1 MGGGKPAARQ
11 GDMTRKGLDIV
22 QGSAGVLI
30 GAPTGVACSVCPG
43 GITYANPVNPVL
55 GAKVLPGET
64 DLALPCPLPFILFR
78 AYSSYRTRTP
88 APVGVFGPGW
98 KAPFDIRL
106 QIRDEGLILND
117 SGGRSI
123 HFEPLFPGEI
133 SYSRSESLW
142 LARGGVAAQHS
153 SQPLSALWQVLPE
166 DVRLSPHVYLATN
179 SLQGPWW
186 ILSWPEPPAYRVL
199 TVVVDGFGRSLT
211 FHRAAEGDVAG
222 AVTGVTDGAGRR
234 FHMALSTQA
243 QRAEASR
250 KQRASS
256 LSSPASPR
264 SVSSSQVF
272 PDTLPAGTEYGADNG
287 IRLEAVWLT
296 HDPAYPDEQ
305 PTAPLARYTYT
316 AGGELRAVYDRSGMQ
331 VRGFTYD
338 AEHAGR
344 MVAHHYAGRP
354 ESCYRY
360 DDTGRVTEQVNP
372 EGLDYR
378 FEYGESR
385 VIITD
390 SLNRRE
396 VLYTEGEGGLKRVV
410 KKEHADGS
418 ITRSEYD
425 EAGRL
430 KAQTDAAGNDSGGRS
445 IHFEPLFPGEISYS
459 RSESLWL
466 ARGGVAA
473 QHSSQPLS
481 ALWQVLPEDV
491 RLSPHVYLATNSLQ
505 GPWWILSWPEPPAYR
520 VLTVVVDGFGRSLT
534 FHRAAEGDVA
544 GAVTG
549 VTDGAGRRFHMALS
563 TQAQRA
569 EASRKQRA
577 SSLSSPASPRSVSS
591 SQVFPD
597 TLPAGT
603 EYGADNGIRLEAVWL
618 THDPA
623 YPDEQPTAPLARY
636 TYTAGGE
643 LRAVYD
649 RSGTQVRGFTYDAEH
664 AGRMVAH
671 HYAGRPESRYRYDD
685 TGRVTEQVNP
695 EGLDY
700 RFEYGESRVIITD
713 SLNRR
718 EVLYTEGEGGLKRVV
733 KKEHADGSITRSE
746 YDEAGRL
753 KAQTDAAG
761 RRTEYRLH
769 MASGKLTSVVLPDGR
784 TVRYG
789 YNNQLQLTSVT
800 YPDGLRS
807 SRKYDRQG
815 RLAEETSRNGNI
827 TRWFYDSSRSGLPC
841 AVEDGTGVRRRITRN
856 RYGQLQ
862 AFTDCSGYTTR
873 YEYDRYGQ
881 QIAVH
886 REEGISTYS
895 SYNPRGQLV
904 SQRDAQG
911 RETRYEYSAAGDLTA
926 IVAPDGSRSEIQYDA
941 WGKAVSTTQG
951 GLTRS
956 MGYDAAGRITVL
968 TNENGSQS
976 TFRYDP
982 VDRLTEQRG
991 FDGRTQRYQ
1000 YDLTGK
1006 LTQSEDEGLITLWHY
1021 DASDRIT
1028 RRTVNGE
1035 PAEQWQ
1041 YDDHGWLT
1049 EISHLSEGHRVAVH
1063 YGYDDK
1069 GRLTGERQTVET
1081 PETGEMLWEHE
1092 TGHAYSEQGLA
1103 TRQEPDGLP
1112 PVEWLTY
1119 GSGYL
1124 AGMKL
1129 GGTPLVEY
1137 TRDRL
1142 HRETARSFGGEAYE
1156 LATAW
1161 NTSGQLRSRH
1171 LNLPQLD
1178 RDYDWNDNGQLIR
1191 ISGPQESREYRYSD
1205 TGRLTGVH
1213 TTAANLDID
1222 IPYATDPAGNRL
1234 PDPELHPDSTL
1245 TAWPDNRIAEDAHY
1259 VYRYDEYG
1267 RLAEKTDRIP
1277 EGVIRMH
1284 DERTHHYHYD
1294 SQHRLVFYTRIQ
1306 HGEPQVESR
1315 YLYDP
1320 LGRRTGKRV
1329 WRRERD
1335 LTGWM
1340 SLSRK
1345 PEVTWYGWDGD
1356 RLTTIQTG
1364 TTRIQTVYQ
1373 PGSFTP
1379 LLRIET
1385 ENGEQAK
1392 ARHRS
1397 LAEVLQED
1405 TGVTLPAELSVMLGR
1420 LERELR
1426 AGAVSAESE
1435 AWLAQ
1440 CGLTAEQMAA
1450 QLEAEYIPE
1459 RKLHL
1464 YHCDHRGLPLALISP
1479 EGETAWQ
1486 GEYDEWG
1493 NLLGET
1499 SAQHL
1504 QQSLRLPGQQ
1514 YDEES
1519 GLYYNRNRYYDP
1531 LQGRYITQDPIG
1543 LRGEW
1548 NLYKYPLNPVRFID
1562 SLGLKFH
1569 VNGDPSDFNQAVE
1582 YLKQDSQMK
1591 ETIDFLSSS
1600 EETINIEYIEGTNVR
1615 FNSNNMTIYWNSR
1628 ASLFCSTELNSKSQS
1643 PALGL
1648 GHEFTHAQYCLLD
1661 KENFMALLSRTDKKY
1676 ENKEEARVITIIE
1689 SRAAKT
1695 LGECTR
1701 GAHSGLPFYR
1711 VDGPLQTMKI
1721 TGTPE

>member
-1 MGGGKPAARQ
+1 MGGKPAARQ

-43 GITYANPVNPVL
+43 GITYANPVNPLL

-64 DLALPCPLPFILFR
+64 DLALPGPLPFILSR

-117 SGGRSI
+117 NGGRSI

-142 LARGGVAAQHS
+142 LARGGVAEQHS

-186 ILSWPEPPAYRVL
+186 ILSWPERVPGADEVLPPEPPAYRVL
-199 TVVVDGFGRSLT
+199 TGVVDGFGRTLT

-222 AVTGVTDGAGRR
+222 AVTGVTDGAGRC
-234 FHMALSTQA
+234 FHLVLTTQA
-243 QRAEASR
+243 QRAEAFR
-250 KQRASS
+250 KQRATS
-256 LSSPASPR
+256 LSSPAGPR
-264 SVSSSQVF
+264 SASSSSAF

-316 AGGELRAVYDRSGMQ
+316 AS
-331 VRGFTYD
+331 
-338 AEHAGR
+338 
-344 MVAHHYAGRP
+344 
-354 ESCYRY
+354 
-360 DDTGRVTEQVNP
+360 
-372 EGLDYR
+372 
-378 FEYGESR
+378 
-385 VIITD
+385 
-390 SLNRRE
+390 
-396 VLYTEGEGGLKRVV
+396 
-410 KKEHADGS
+410 
-418 ITRSEYD
+418 
-425 EAGRL
+425 
-430 KAQTDAAGNDSGGRS
+430 
-445 IHFEPLFPGEISYS
+445 
-459 RSESLWL
+459 
-466 ARGGVAA
+466 
-473 QHSSQPLS
+473 
-481 ALWQVLPEDV
+481 
-491 RLSPHVYLATNSLQ
+491 
-505 GPWWILSWPEPPAYR
+505 
-520 VLTVVVDGFGRSLT
+520 
-534 FHRAAEGDVA
+534 
-544 GAVTG
+544 
-549 VTDGAGRRFHMALS
+549 
-563 TQAQRA
+563 
-569 EASRKQRA
+569 
-577 SSLSSPASPRSVSS
+577 
-591 SQVFPD
+591 
-597 TLPAGT
+597 
-603 EYGADNGIRLEAVWL
+603 
-618 THDPA
+618 
-623 YPDEQPTAPLARY
+623 
-636 TYTAGGE
+636 GE

-700 RFEYGESRVIITD
+700 RFEYGQDRVTITD

-761 RRTEYRLH
+761 RRTEYSLH
-769 MASGKLTSVVLPDGR
+769 MASGAVTAVTGPDGR

-789 YNNQLQLTSVT
+789 YNSQRQVTSVT

-807 SRKYDRQG
+807 SREYDEKG
-815 RLAEETSRNGNI
+815 RLAAETSRSGE
-827 TRWFYDSSRSGLPC
+827 TTSYSYDDPASELP
-841 AVEDGTGVRRRITRN
+841 TGIQDATGSTKQMAWS
-856 RYGQLQ
+856 RYGQLL

-904 SQRDAQG
+904 SQKDAQG

-926 IVAPDGSRSEIQYDA
+926 TVSPDGKRSTIAYDKR
-941 WGKAVSTTQG
+941 GRPVSVTEG

-991 FDGRTQRYQ
+991 FDGRTQRYH
-1000 YDLTGK
+1000 YDLTRK

-1028 RRTVNGE
+1028 HRTVNGD

-1041 YDDHGWLT
+1041 YDEHGWLT
-1049 EISHLSEGHRVAVH
+1049 TLSHTSEGHRVSVH

-1069 GRLTGERQTVET
+1069 GRLTGERQTVEN
-1081 PETGEMLWEHE
+1081 PETGELLWQHE
-1092 TGHAYSEQGLA
+1092 TKHAYNEQGLA
-1103 TRQEPDGLP
+1103 NRVTPDSLP

-1142 HRETARSFGGEAYE
+1142 HRETVRSFGSRAGSNAAYE
-1156 LATAW
+1156 L
-1161 NTSGQLRSRH
+1161 TSTYTPAGQLQSQH
-1171 LNLPQLD
+1171 LNSLVYD
-1178 RDYDWNDNGQLIR
+1178 RDYGWNDNGDLVR
-1191 ISGPQESREYRYSD
+1191 ISGPRQTREYGYSA
-1205 TGRLTGVH
+1205 TGRLESVRTLAPG
-1213 TTAANLDID
+1213 LDIR
-1222 IPYATDPAGNRL
+1222 IPYATDPAGKRL

-1259 VYRYDEYG
+1259 VYHYDEYG
-1267 RLAEKTDRIP
+1267 RLTEKTDRIP
-1277 EGVIRMH
+1277 TGVIRTD

-1294 SQHRLVFYTRIQ
+1294 SQHRLVFHTRIQ
-1306 HGEPQVESR
+1306 HGEPLVESR

-1320 LGRRTGKRV
+1320 LGRRMAKRV

-1345 PEVTWYGWDGD
+1345 PEETWYGWDGD
-1356 RLTTIQTG
+1356 RLTTVQTD

-1373 PGSFTP
+1373 PGSFAP
-1379 LLRIET
+1379 LIRIET
-1385 ENGEQAK
+1385 DNGEREK
-1392 ARHRS
+1392 AQCRS
-1397 LAEVLQED
+1397 LAEKIQQEGSED
-1405 TGVTLPAELSVMLGR
+1405 GHGVVFPAELVGLLDR
-1420 LERELR
+1420 LEGEIR
-1426 AGAVSAESE
+1426 ANCVSSESRQ
-1435 AWLAQ
+1435 WLAQ
-1440 CGLTAEQMAA
+1440 CGLTVERLAA
-1450 QLEAEYIPE
+1450 QIEPVYLPE
-1459 RKLHL
+1459 RKIHL
-1464 YHCDHRGLPLALISP
+1464 YHCDHRGLPLALIS
-1479 EGETAWQ
+1479 EDGNTAWSA
-1486 GEYDEWG
+1486 EYDEWG
-1493 NLLGET
+1493 NQLNEENPH
-1499 SAQHL
+1499 HL
-1504 QQSLRLPGQQ
+1504 HQP
-1514 YDEES
+1514 
-1519 GLYYNRNRYYDP
+1519 
-1531 LQGRYITQDPIG
+1531 
-1543 LRGEW
+1543 
-1548 NLYKYPLNPVRFID
+1548 
-1562 SLGLKFH
+1562 
-1569 VNGDPSDFNQAVE
+1569 
-1582 YLKQDSQMK
+1582 
-1591 ETIDFLSSS
+1591 
-1600 EETINIEYIEGTNVR
+1600 
-1615 FNSNNMTIYWNSR
+1615 
-1628 ASLFCSTELNSKSQS
+1628 
-1643 PALGL
+1643 
-1648 GHEFTHAQYCLLD
+1648 
-1661 KENFMALLSRTDKKY
+1661 
-1676 ENKEEARVITIIE
+1676 
-1689 SRAAKT
+1689 
-1695 LGECTR
+1695 
-1701 GAHSGLPFYR
+1701 
-1711 VDGPLQTMKI
+1711 
-1721 TGTPE
+1721 

>member
-1 MGGGKPAARQ
+1 MGGKPAARQ

-43 GITYANPVNPVL
+43 GITYANPVNPLL

-64 DLALPCPLPFILFR
+64 DLALPGPLPFILSR

-117 SGGRSI
+117 NGGRSI

-142 LARGGVAAQHS
+142 LARGGVAEQHS

-186 ILSWPEPPAYRVL
+186 ILSWPERVPGADEVLPPEPPAYRVL
-199 TVVVDGFGRSLT
+199 TGVVDGFGRTLT

-222 AVTGVTDGAGRR
+222 AVTGVTDGAGRC
-234 FHMALSTQA
+234 FHLVLTTQA
-243 QRAEASR
+243 QRAEAFR
-250 KQRASS
+250 KQRATS
-256 LSSPASPR
+256 LSSPAGPR
-264 SVSSSQVF
+264 SASSSSAF

-316 AGGELRAVYDRSGMQ
+316 AS
-331 VRGFTYD
+331 
-338 AEHAGR
+338 
-344 MVAHHYAGRP
+344 
-354 ESCYRY
+354 
-360 DDTGRVTEQVNP
+360 
-372 EGLDYR
+372 
-378 FEYGESR
+378 
-385 VIITD
+385 
-390 SLNRRE
+390 
-396 VLYTEGEGGLKRVV
+396 
-410 KKEHADGS
+410 
-418 ITRSEYD
+418 
-425 EAGRL
+425 
-430 KAQTDAAGNDSGGRS
+430 
-445 IHFEPLFPGEISYS
+445 
-459 RSESLWL
+459 
-466 ARGGVAA
+466 
-473 QHSSQPLS
+473 
-481 ALWQVLPEDV
+481 
-491 RLSPHVYLATNSLQ
+491 
-505 GPWWILSWPEPPAYR
+505 
-520 VLTVVVDGFGRSLT
+520 
-534 FHRAAEGDVA
+534 
-544 GAVTG
+544 
-549 VTDGAGRRFHMALS
+549 
-563 TQAQRA
+563 
-569 EASRKQRA
+569 
-577 SSLSSPASPRSVSS
+577 
-591 SQVFPD
+591 
-597 TLPAGT
+597 
-603 EYGADNGIRLEAVWL
+603 
-618 THDPA
+618 
-623 YPDEQPTAPLARY
+623 
-636 TYTAGGE
+636 GE

-700 RFEYGESRVIITD
+700 RFEYGQDRVTITD

-761 RRTEYRLH
+761 RRTEYSLH
-769 MASGKLTSVVLPDGR
+769 MASGAVTAVTGPDGR

-789 YNNQLQLTSVT
+789 YNSQRQVTSVT

-807 SRKYDRQG
+807 SREYDEKG
-815 RLAEETSRNGNI
+815 RLAAETSRSGE
-827 TRWFYDSSRSGLPC
+827 TTSYSYDDPASELP
-841 AVEDGTGVRRRITRN
+841 TGIQDATGSTKQMAWS
-856 RYGQLQ
+856 RYGQLL

-904 SQRDAQG
+904 SQKDAQG
-911 RETRYEYSAAGDLTA
+911 REIRYEYSAAGDLTA
-926 IVAPDGSRSEIQYDA
+926 TVSPDGKRSTIAYDKR
-941 WGKAVSTTQG
+941 GRLVSVTEG

-991 FDGRTQRYQ
+991 FDGRTQRYH
-1000 YDLTGK
+1000 YDLTRK

-1028 RRTVNGE
+1028 HRTVNGD

-1041 YDDHGWLT
+1041 YDEHGWLT
-1049 EISHLSEGHRVAVH
+1049 TLSHTSEGHRVSVH

-1069 GRLTGERQTVET
+1069 GRLTGECQTVEN
-1081 PETGEMLWEHE
+1081 PETGELLWQHE
-1092 TGHAYSEQGLA
+1092 TKHAYNEQGLA
-1103 TRQEPDGLP
+1103 NRVTPDSLP

-1142 HRETARSFGGEAYE
+1142 HRETVRSFGSRAGSNAAYE
-1156 LATAW
+1156 L
-1161 NTSGQLRSRH
+1161 TSTYTPAGQLQSQH
-1171 LNLPQLD
+1171 LNSLVYD
-1178 RDYDWNDNGQLIR
+1178 RDYGWSDNGDLVR
-1191 ISGPQESREYRYSD
+1191 ISGPRQTREYGYSA
-1205 TGRLTGVH
+1205 TGRLESVRTL
-1213 TTAANLDID
+1213 APDLDIR

-1259 VYRYDEYG
+1259 VYHYDEYG
-1267 RLAEKTDRIP
+1267 RLTEKTDRIP
-1277 EGVIRMH
+1277 TGVIRTD
-1284 DERTHHYHYD
+1284 DERTHYYHYD
-1294 SQHRLVFYTRIQ
+1294 SQHRLVFHTRIQ
-1306 HGEPQVESR
+1306 HGEPLVESR

-1320 LGRRTGKRV
+1320 LGRRMAKRV

-1345 PEVTWYGWDGD
+1345 PEETWYGWDGD
-1356 RLTTIQTG
+1356 RLTTVQTD

-1373 PGSFTP
+1373 PGSFAP
-1379 LLRIET
+1379 LIRIET
-1385 ENGEQAK
+1385 DNGEREK
-1392 ARHRS
+1392 AQCRS
-1397 LAEVLQED
+1397 LAEKIQQEGSED
-1405 TGVTLPAELSVMLGR
+1405 GHGVVFPAELVGLLDR
-1420 LERELR
+1420 LEGEIR
-1426 AGAVSAESE
+1426 ANCV
-1435 AWLAQ
+1435 
-1440 CGLTAEQMAA
+1440 
-1450 QLEAEYIPE
+1450 
-1459 RKLHL
+1459 
-1464 YHCDHRGLPLALISP
+1464 
-1479 EGETAWQ
+1479 
-1486 GEYDEWG
+1486 
-1493 NLLGET
+1493 
-1499 SAQHL
+1499 
-1504 QQSLRLPGQQ
+1504 
-1514 YDEES
+1514 
-1519 GLYYNRNRYYDP
+1519 
-1531 LQGRYITQDPIG
+1531 
-1543 LRGEW
+1543 
-1548 NLYKYPLNPVRFID
+1548 
-1562 SLGLKFH
+1562 
-1569 VNGDPSDFNQAVE
+1569 
-1582 YLKQDSQMK
+1582 
-1591 ETIDFLSSS
+1591 SS
-1600 EETINIEYIEGTNVR
+1600 E
-1615 FNSNNMTIYWNSR
+1615 SR
-1628 ASLFCSTELNSKSQS
+1628 
-1643 PALGL
+1643 
-1648 GHEFTHAQYCLLD
+1648 
-1661 KENFMALLSRTDKKY
+1661 
-1676 ENKEEARVITIIE
+1676 
-1689 SRAAKT
+1689 
-1695 LGECTR
+1695 
-1701 GAHSGLPFYR
+1701 
-1711 VDGPLQTMKI
+1711 
-1721 TGTPE
+1721 

>member
-1 MGGGKPAARQ
+1 MGGKPAARQ

-43 GITYANPVNPVL
+43 GITYANPVNPLL

-64 DLALPCPLPFILFR
+64 DLALPGPLPFILSR

-117 SGGRSI
+117 TGGRSI
-123 HFEPLFPGEI
+123 HFEALFPGEI
-133 SYSRSESLW
+133 SYSRSESFW
-142 LARGGVAAQHS
+142 LARGGVLKQHKGH
-153 SQPLSALWQVLPE
+153 PLARLWRALPE
-166 DVRLSPHVYLATN
+166 AVRLSPHTYMMAVSTTGQWLVLGWPERVPGADEV
-179 SLQGPWW
+179 LP
-186 ILSWPEPPAYRVL
+186 PEPPAYRVL
-199 TVVVDGFGRSLT
+199 TGVVDGFGRTLA

-234 FHMALSTQA
+234 FHLALSTQA
-243 QRAEASR
+243 QRAEAFR
-250 KQRASS
+250 KQRESS

-264 SVSSSQVF
+264 SVFSSQVF

-316 AGGELRAVYDRSGMQ
+316 AGGEL
-331 VRGFTYD
+331 
-338 AEHAGR
+338 
-344 MVAHHYAGRP
+344 
-354 ESCYRY
+354 
-360 DDTGRVTEQVNP
+360 
-372 EGLDYR
+372 L
-378 FEYGESR
+378 
-385 VIITD
+385 
-390 SLNRRE
+390 
-396 VLYTEGEGGLKRVV
+396 
-410 KKEHADGS
+410 
-418 ITRSEYD
+418 
-425 EAGRL
+425 
-430 KAQTDAAGNDSGGRS
+430 
-445 IHFEPLFPGEISYS
+445 
-459 RSESLWL
+459 
-466 ARGGVAA
+466 
-473 QHSSQPLS
+473 
-481 ALWQVLPEDV
+481 
-491 RLSPHVYLATNSLQ
+491 
-505 GPWWILSWPEPPAYR
+505 
-520 VLTVVVDGFGRSLT
+520 
-534 FHRAAEGDVA
+534 
-544 GAVTG
+544 
-549 VTDGAGRRFHMALS
+549 
-563 TQAQRA
+563 
-569 EASRKQRA
+569 
-577 SSLSSPASPRSVSS
+577 
-591 SQVFPD
+591 
-597 TLPAGT
+597 
-603 EYGADNGIRLEAVWL
+603 
-618 THDPA
+618 
-623 YPDEQPTAPLARY
+623 
-636 TYTAGGE
+636 
-643 LRAVYD
+643 AVYD
-649 RSGTQVRGFTYDAEH
+649 RSGTQVRGFTYDVQH

-769 MASGKLTSVVLPDGR
+769 MASGAVTAVTGPDGR

-789 YNNQLQLTSVT
+789 YNSQRQVTSVT

-807 SRKYDRQG
+807 SREYDEKG
-815 RLAEETSRNGNI
+815 RLAAETSRSGE
-827 TRWFYDSSRSGLPC
+827 TMRYSYDDPASELP
-841 AVEDGTGVRRRITRN
+841 TGIQDATGSTKQMAWS
-856 RYGQLQ
+856 RYGQLL

-881 QIAVH
+881 RTAVH
-886 REEGISTYS
+886 REEGLSTYS

-904 SQRDAQG
+904 SQKDAQG
-911 RETRYEYSAAGDLTA
+911 REIRYEYSAAGDLTA
-926 IVAPDGSRSEIQYDA
+926 ATAPDGSRSETQYDA

-991 FDGRTQRYQ
+991 FDGRTQRYH

-1028 RRTVNGE
+1028 HRTVNGD

-1041 YDDHGWLT
+1041 YDEHGWLT
-1049 EISHLSEGHRVAVH
+1049 TLSHTSEGHRVSVH

-1069 GRLTGERQTVET
+1069 GRLTSERQTVEN
-1081 PETGEMLWEHE
+1081 PETEELLWQHE
-1092 TGHAYSEQGLA
+1092 TEHAYNEQGLA
-1103 TRQEPDGLP
+1103 NRVTPDSLP

-1142 HRETARSFGGEAYE
+1142 HRETVRSFGSRAGSNAAYE
-1156 LATAW
+1156 L
-1161 NTSGQLRSRH
+1161 TSTYTPAGQLQSQH
-1171 LNLPQLD
+1171 LNSLVYD
-1178 RDYDWNDNGQLIR
+1178 RDYGWNDNGDLVR
-1191 ISGPQESREYRYSD
+1191 ISGPRQTREYGYSA
-1205 TGRLTGVH
+1205 TGRLESVRTL
-1213 TTAANLDID
+1213 APDLDIR

-1259 VYRYDEYG
+1259 VYHYDEYG
-1267 RLAEKTDRIP
+1267 RLTEKTDRIP
-1277 EGVIRMH
+1277 TGVIRTD
-1284 DERTHHYHYD
+1284 DERTHHYD
-1294 SQHRLVFYTRIQ
+1294 SQHRLVFHTRIQ
-1306 HGEPQVESR
+1306 HGEPLVESR

-1320 LGRRTGKRV
+1320 LGRRMAKRV

-1385 ENGEQAK
+1385 ENGEREK
-1392 ARHRS
+1392 AQRRS
-1397 LAEVLQED
+1397 LAEKLQQEGSED
-1405 TGVTLPAELSVMLGR
+1405 GHGVVFPAELVRMLDR
-1420 LERELR
+1420 LEEEIR
-1426 AGAVSAESE
+1426 ADRVSSESR

-1440 CGLTAEQMAA
+1440 CGLTVE
-1450 QLEAEYIPE
+1450 QLEKQVEPEYTPA
-1459 RKLHL
+1459 RTLHL
-1464 YHCDHRGLPLALISP
+1464 YHCDHRGLPLALIS
-1479 EGETAWQ
+1479 EDGNTAWSA
-1486 GEYDEWG
+1486 EYDEWG
-1493 NLLGET
+1493 NQLNEENPH
-1499 SAQHL
+1499 HL
-1504 QQSLRLPGQQ
+1504 HQPYRLPGQQ
-1514 YDEES
+1514 HDEES
-1519 GLYYNRNRYYDP
+1519 GLYYNRHRYYDP
-1531 LQGRYITQDPIG
+1531 LQGRYITPDPIG
-1543 LRGEW
+1543 LRGGW
-1548 NLYKYPLNPVRFID
+1548 NMYQYPLNPIQVID
-1562 SLGLKFH
+1562 PMGL
-1569 VNGDPSDFNQAVE
+1569 DA
-1582 YLKQDSQMK
+1582 
-1591 ETIDFLSSS
+1591 
-1600 EETINIEYIEGTNVR
+1600 IE
-1615 FNSNNMTIYWNSR
+1615 NMTSGGLIYAVSGVPGLIAANSI
-1628 ASLFCSTELNSKSQS
+1628 TNSAYQFGYDMD
-1643 PALGL
+1643 AIVG
-1648 GHEFTHAQYCLLD
+1648 
-1661 KENFMALLSRTDKKY
+1661 
-1676 ENKEEARVITIIE
+1676 
-1689 SRAAKT
+1689 
-1695 LGECTR
+1695 
-1701 GAHSGLPFYR
+1701 GAHNGAADAMRHCYLMCRMTKTFGSTIADVIGKNHEAAGDRQGQPAKERIMDLKNNTVGIACGDFSAKCSDACIEKYNTGQLFGL
-1711 VDGPLQTMKI
+1711 DGIKADNPIKAKQ
-1721 TGTPE
+1721 GSSDASNY

>member
-1 MGGGKPAARQ
+1 MGGKPAARQ

-43 GITYANPVNPVL
+43 GITYANPVNPLL

-64 DLALPCPLPFILFR
+64 DLALPGPLPFILSR

-186 ILSWPEPPAYRVL
+186 ILSWPERVPGADEVLPPPPPAYRVL
-199 TVVVDGFGRSLT
+199 TGVVDGFGRTLT
-211 FHRAAEGDVAG
+211 FHRAAKGDVAG

-234 FHMALSTQA
+234 FHLALTTQV
-243 QRAEASR
+243 QRAEAFR
-250 KQRASS
+250 KQRATS

-272 PDTLPAGTEYGADNG
+272 PDTLPAGTEYGVDNG

-296 HDPAYPDEQ
+296 HDPAYPDE
-305 PTAPLARYTYT
+305 L
-316 AGGELRAVYDRSGMQ
+316 
-331 VRGFTYD
+331 
-338 AEHAGR
+338 
-344 MVAHHYAGRP
+344 
-354 ESCYRY
+354 
-360 DDTGRVTEQVNP
+360 
-372 EGLDYR
+372 
-378 FEYGESR
+378 
-385 VIITD
+385 
-390 SLNRRE
+390 
-396 VLYTEGEGGLKRVV
+396 
-410 KKEHADGS
+410 
-418 ITRSEYD
+418 
-425 EAGRL
+425 
-430 KAQTDAAGNDSGGRS
+430 
-445 IHFEPLFPGEISYS
+445 
-459 RSESLWL
+459 
-466 ARGGVAA
+466 
-473 QHSSQPLS
+473 
-481 ALWQVLPEDV
+481 
-491 RLSPHVYLATNSLQ
+491 
-505 GPWWILSWPEPPAYR
+505 
-520 VLTVVVDGFGRSLT
+520 
-534 FHRAAEGDVA
+534 
-544 GAVTG
+544 
-549 VTDGAGRRFHMALS
+549 
-563 TQAQRA
+563 
-569 EASRKQRA
+569 
-577 SSLSSPASPRSVSS
+577 
-591 SQVFPD
+591 
-597 TLPAGT
+597 
-603 EYGADNGIRLEAVWL
+603 
-618 THDPA
+618 
-623 YPDEQPTAPLARY
+623 PTAPLARY

-700 RFEYGESRVIITD
+700 RFEYGQDRVTITD

-769 MASGKLTSVVLPDGR
+769 MASGKLTSVILPDGR

-789 YNNQLQLTSVT
+789 YNSQRQVTSVT

-807 SRKYDRQG
+807 SREYDEKG
-815 RLAEETSRNGNI
+815 RLAAETSRSGE
-827 TRWFYDSSRSGLPC
+827 TTSYSYDDPASELP
-841 AVEDGTGVRRRITRN
+841 TGIQDATGSTKQMAWS
-856 RYGQLQ
+856 RYGQLL

-904 SQRDAQG
+904 SQKDAQG
-911 RETRYEYSAAGDLTA
+911 REIRYEYSAAGDLTA
-926 IVAPDGSRSEIQYDA
+926 TVSPDGKRSTIEYDKR
-941 WGKAVSTTQG
+941 GRPVSVTEG

-991 FDGRTQRYQ
+991 FDGRTQRYH

-1028 RRTVNGE
+1028 HRTVNGD

-1041 YDDHGWLT
+1041 YDEHGWLT
-1049 EISHLSEGHRVAVH
+1049 TLSHTSEGHRVSVH

-1069 GRLTGERQTVET
+1069 GRLTGERQTVEN
-1081 PETGEMLWEHE
+1081 PETGELLWQHE
-1092 TGHAYSEQGLA
+1092 TKHAYNEQGLA
-1103 TRQEPDGLP
+1103 NRVTPDSLP

-1142 HRETARSFGGEAYE
+1142 HRETVRSFGSRAGSNAAYE
-1156 LATAW
+1156 L
-1161 NTSGQLRSRH
+1161 TSTYTPAGQLQSQH
-1171 LNLPQLD
+1171 LNSLVYD
-1178 RDYDWNDNGQLIR
+1178 RDYGWNDNGDLVR
-1191 ISGPQESREYRYSD
+1191 ISGPRQTREYGYSA
-1205 TGRLTGVH
+1205 TGRLESVRTL
-1213 TTAANLDID
+1213 APDLDIR

-1259 VYRYDEYG
+1259 VYHYDEYG
-1267 RLAEKTDRIP
+1267 RLTEKTDRIP
-1277 EGVIRMH
+1277 TGVIRTD

-1294 SQHRLVFYTRIQ
+1294 SQHRLVFHTRIQ
-1306 HGEPQVESR
+1306 HGEPLVESR

-1320 LGRRTGKRV
+1320 LGRRMAKRV

-1345 PEVTWYGWDGD
+1345 PEETWYGWDGD
-1356 RLTTIQTG
+1356 RLTTVQTD

-1373 PGSFTP
+1373 PGSFAP
-1379 LLRIET
+1379 LIRIET
-1385 ENGEQAK
+1385 DNGEREK
-1392 ARHRS
+1392 AQCRS
-1397 LAEVLQED
+1397 LAEKIQQEGSED
-1405 TGVTLPAELSVMLGR
+1405 GHGVVFPAELVGLLDR
-1420 LERELR
+1420 LEGEIR
-1426 AGAVSAESE
+1426 ANCVSSESRQ
-1435 AWLAQ
+1435 WLAQ
-1440 CGLTAEQMAA
+1440 CGLTVERLAA
-1450 QLEAEYIPE
+1450 QIEPVYLPE
-1459 RKLHL
+1459 RKIHL
-1464 YHCDHRGLPLALISP
+1464 YHCDHRGLPLALIS
-1479 EGETAWQ
+1479 EDGNTAWSA
-1486 GEYDEWG
+1486 EYDEWG
-1493 NLLGET
+1493 NQLNEENPH
-1499 SAQHL
+1499 HL
-1504 QQSLRLPGQQ
+1504 HQPYRLPGQQ
-1514 YDEES
+1514 YDKES
-1519 GLYYNRNRYYDP
+1519 GLYYNRHRYYDP
-1531 LQGRYITQDPIG
+1531 LQGRYITPDPIG
-1543 LRGEW
+1543 LRGGW
-1548 NLYKYPLNPVRFID
+1548 NMYQYPLNPIQVID
-1562 SLGLKFH
+1562 PMGL
-1569 VNGDPSDFNQAVE
+1569 DA
-1582 YLKQDSQMK
+1582 
-1591 ETIDFLSSS
+1591 
-1600 EETINIEYIEGTNVR
+1600 IE
-1615 FNSNNMTIYWNSR
+1615 NMTSGGLIYAVSGVPGLIAANSI
-1628 ASLFCSTELNSKSQS
+1628 TNSAYQFGYDMD
-1643 PALGL
+1643 AIVG
-1648 GHEFTHAQYCLLD
+1648 
-1661 KENFMALLSRTDKKY
+1661 
-1676 ENKEEARVITIIE
+1676 
-1689 SRAAKT
+1689 
-1695 LGECTR
+1695 
-1701 GAHSGLPFYR
+1701 GAHNGAADAMRHCYLMCRMTKTFGSTIADVIGKNHEAAGNRQGQPAKERIMDLKNNTVGIACGDFSAKCSDACIEKYNTGQLFGL
-1711 VDGPLQTMKI
+1711 DGIKADNPIKAKQ
-1721 TGTPE
+1721 GSSDASNY

>member
-1 MGGGKPAARQ
+1 MSGKPAARQ

-30 GAPTGVACSVCPG
+30 GAPTGVACSVCPKKKDSPNYG
-43 GITYANPVNPVL
+43 NPVNPVL

-64 DLALPCPLPFILFR
+64 DIALPGPLPFILSR

-186 ILSWPEPPAYRVL
+186 ILSWPERVPGADEVLPPPPPAYRVL
-199 TVVVDGFGRSLT
+199 TGVVDGFGRTLT
-211 FHRAAEGDVAG
+211 FHRAAKGDVAG

-234 FHMALSTQA
+234 FHLALTTQA
-243 QRAEASR
+243 QRAEAFR
-250 KQRASS
+250 KQRATS

-272 PDTLPAGTEYGADNG
+272 PDTLPAGTEYGVDNG

-296 HDPAYPDEQ
+296 HDPAYPDE
-305 PTAPLARYTYT
+305 L
-316 AGGELRAVYDRSGMQ
+316 
-331 VRGFTYD
+331 
-338 AEHAGR
+338 
-344 MVAHHYAGRP
+344 
-354 ESCYRY
+354 
-360 DDTGRVTEQVNP
+360 
-372 EGLDYR
+372 
-378 FEYGESR
+378 
-385 VIITD
+385 
-390 SLNRRE
+390 
-396 VLYTEGEGGLKRVV
+396 
-410 KKEHADGS
+410 
-418 ITRSEYD
+418 
-425 EAGRL
+425 
-430 KAQTDAAGNDSGGRS
+430 
-445 IHFEPLFPGEISYS
+445 
-459 RSESLWL
+459 
-466 ARGGVAA
+466 
-473 QHSSQPLS
+473 
-481 ALWQVLPEDV
+481 
-491 RLSPHVYLATNSLQ
+491 
-505 GPWWILSWPEPPAYR
+505 
-520 VLTVVVDGFGRSLT
+520 
-534 FHRAAEGDVA
+534 
-544 GAVTG
+544 
-549 VTDGAGRRFHMALS
+549 
-563 TQAQRA
+563 
-569 EASRKQRA
+569 
-577 SSLSSPASPRSVSS
+577 
-591 SQVFPD
+591 
-597 TLPAGT
+597 
-603 EYGADNGIRLEAVWL
+603 
-618 THDPA
+618 
-623 YPDEQPTAPLARY
+623 PTAPLARY

-700 RFEYGESRVIITD
+700 RFEYGQDRVTITD

-769 MASGKLTSVVLPDGR
+769 MASGKLTSVILPDGR

-789 YNNQLQLTSVT
+789 YNSQRQVTSVT

-807 SRKYDRQG
+807 SREYDEKG
-815 RLAEETSRNGNI
+815 RLTAETSRSGET
-827 TRWFYDSSRSGLPC
+827 TRYSYDDPASELP
-841 AVEDGTGVRRRITRN
+841 TGIQDATGSTKQMAWS
-856 RYGQLQ
+856 RYGQLL

-904 SQRDAQG
+904 SQKDAQG
-911 RETRYEYSAAGDLTA
+911 REIRYEYSAAGDLTA
-926 IVAPDGSRSEIQYDA
+926 TISPDGKRSTIAYDKR
-941 WGKAVSTTQG
+941 GRPVSVTEG

-991 FDGRTQRYQ
+991 FDGRTQRYH

-1028 RRTVNGE
+1028 HRTVNGD

-1041 YDDHGWLT
+1041 YDEHGWLT
-1049 EISHLSEGHRVAVH
+1049 TLSHTSEGHRVSVH

-1069 GRLTGERQTVET
+1069 GRLTGERQTVEN
-1081 PETGEMLWEHE
+1081 PETGELLWQHE
-1092 TGHAYSEQGLA
+1092 TKHAYNEQGLA
-1103 TRQEPDGLP
+1103 NRVTPDSLP

-1142 HRETARSFGGEAYE
+1142 HRETVRSFGSRAGSNAAYE
-1156 LATAW
+1156 L
-1161 NTSGQLRSRH
+1161 TSTYTPAGQLQSQH
-1171 LNLPQLD
+1171 LNSLVYD
-1178 RDYDWNDNGQLIR
+1178 RDYGWNDNGDLVR
-1191 ISGPQESREYRYSD
+1191 ISGPRQTREYGYSA
-1205 TGRLTGVH
+1205 TGRLESVRTL
-1213 TTAANLDID
+1213 APDLDIR

-1259 VYRYDEYG
+1259 VYHYDEYG
-1267 RLAEKTDRIP
+1267 RLTEKTDRIP
-1277 EGVIRMH
+1277 TGVIRTD

-1294 SQHRLVFYTRIQ
+1294 SQHRLVFHTRIQ
-1306 HGEPQVESR
+1306 HGEPLVESR

-1320 LGRRTGKRV
+1320 LGRRMAKRV

-1345 PEVTWYGWDGD
+1345 PEETWYGWDGD
-1356 RLTTIQTG
+1356 RLTTVQTD

-1373 PGSFTP
+1373 PGSFAP
-1379 LLRIET
+1379 LIRIET
-1385 ENGEQAK
+1385 DNGEREK
-1392 ARHRS
+1392 AQCRS
-1397 LAEVLQED
+1397 LAEKIQQEGSED
-1405 TGVTLPAELSVMLGR
+1405 GHGVVFPAELVGLLDR
-1420 LERELR
+1420 LEGEIR
-1426 AGAVSAESE
+1426 ANCVSSESRQ
-1435 AWLAQ
+1435 WLAQ
-1440 CGLTAEQMAA
+1440 CGLTVERLAA
-1450 QLEAEYIPE
+1450 QIEPVYLPE
-1459 RKLHL
+1459 RKIHL
-1464 YHCDHRGLPLALISP
+1464 YHCDHRGLPLALIS
-1479 EGETAWQ
+1479 EDGNTAWSA
-1486 GEYDEWG
+1486 EYDEWG
-1493 NLLGET
+1493 NQLNEENPH
-1499 SAQHL
+1499 HL
-1504 QQSLRLPGQQ
+1504 HQPYRLPGQQ
-1514 YDEES
+1514 YDKES
-1519 GLYYNRNRYYDP
+1519 GLYYNRHRYYDP
-1531 LQGRYITQDPIG
+1531 LQGRYITPDPIG
-1543 LRGEW
+1543 LRGGW
-1548 NLYKYPLNPVRFID
+1548 NMYQYPLNPIQVID
-1562 SLGLKFH
+1562 PMGL
-1569 VNGDPSDFNQAVE
+1569 DA
-1582 YLKQDSQMK
+1582 
-1591 ETIDFLSSS
+1591 
-1600 EETINIEYIEGTNVR
+1600 IE
-1615 FNSNNMTIYWNSR
+1615 NMTSGGLIYAVSGVPGLIAANSI
-1628 ASLFCSTELNSKSQS
+1628 TNSAYQFGYDMD
-1643 PALGL
+1643 AIVG
-1648 GHEFTHAQYCLLD
+1648 
-1661 KENFMALLSRTDKKY
+1661 
-1676 ENKEEARVITIIE
+1676 
-1689 SRAAKT
+1689 
-1695 LGECTR
+1695 
-1701 GAHSGLPFYR
+1701 GAHNGAADAMRHCYLMCRMTKTFGSTIADVIGKNHEAAGNRQGQPAKERIMDLKNNTVGIACGDFSAKCSDACIEKYNTGQLFGL
-1711 VDGPLQTMKI
+1711 DGIKADNPIKAKQ
-1721 TGTPE
+1721 GSSDASNY

>member
-1 MGGGKPAARQ
+1 MGGKPAARQ

-43 GITYANPVNPVL
+43 GITYANPVNPLL

-64 DLALPCPLPFILFR
+64 DLALPGPLPFILSR

-117 SGGRSI
+117 NGGRSI

-142 LARGGVAAQHS
+142 LARGGVAEQHS

-186 ILSWPEPPAYRVL
+186 ILSWPERVPGADEVLPPEPPAYRVL
-199 TVVVDGFGRSLT
+199 TGVVDGFGRTLA

-234 FHMALSTQA
+234 FHLVLTTQA
-243 QRAEASR
+243 QRAEVFR
-250 KQRASS
+250 KQRATS
-256 LSSPASPR
+256 LSSPAGPR
-264 SVSSSQVF
+264 SASSSSFSSAF

-316 AGGELRAVYDRSGMQ
+316 AS
-331 VRGFTYD
+331 
-338 AEHAGR
+338 
-344 MVAHHYAGRP
+344 
-354 ESCYRY
+354 
-360 DDTGRVTEQVNP
+360 
-372 EGLDYR
+372 
-378 FEYGESR
+378 
-385 VIITD
+385 
-390 SLNRRE
+390 
-396 VLYTEGEGGLKRVV
+396 
-410 KKEHADGS
+410 
-418 ITRSEYD
+418 
-425 EAGRL
+425 
-430 KAQTDAAGNDSGGRS
+430 
-445 IHFEPLFPGEISYS
+445 
-459 RSESLWL
+459 
-466 ARGGVAA
+466 
-473 QHSSQPLS
+473 
-481 ALWQVLPEDV
+481 
-491 RLSPHVYLATNSLQ
+491 
-505 GPWWILSWPEPPAYR
+505 
-520 VLTVVVDGFGRSLT
+520 
-534 FHRAAEGDVA
+534 
-544 GAVTG
+544 
-549 VTDGAGRRFHMALS
+549 
-563 TQAQRA
+563 
-569 EASRKQRA
+569 
-577 SSLSSPASPRSVSS
+577 
-591 SQVFPD
+591 
-597 TLPAGT
+597 
-603 EYGADNGIRLEAVWL
+603 
-618 THDPA
+618 
-623 YPDEQPTAPLARY
+623 
-636 TYTAGGE
+636 GE

-649 RSGTQVRGFTYDAEH
+649 RSGTQVRGFAYDAEH

-700 RFEYGESRVIITD
+700 RFEYGQDRVTITD

-761 RRTEYRLH
+761 RRTEYSLH
-769 MASGKLTSVVLPDGR
+769 MASGAVTA
-784 TVRYG
+784 
-789 YNNQLQLTSVT
+789 VT

-807 SRKYDRQG
+807 SREYDEKG
-815 RLAEETSRNGNI
+815 RLAAETSRSGE
-827 TRWFYDSSRSGLPC
+827 TTSYSYDDPASELPTGI
-841 AVEDGTGVRRRITRN
+841 EDATGSTKQMAWS
-856 RYGQLQ
+856 RYGQLL

-881 QIAVH
+881 RTAVH
-886 REEGISTYS
+886 QEEGLSIYS
-895 SYNPRGQLV
+895 LYDSRGRLTG
-904 SQRDAQG
+904 QRDAQG
-911 RETRYEYSAAGDLTA
+911 RETRLEYSAAGDLTV
-926 IVAPDGSRSEIQYDA
+926 IIAPDGSRSETQYDA
-941 WGKAVSTTQG
+941 WGKAISTTQG

-956 MGYDAAGRITVL
+956 MEYDAAGRITVL

-991 FDGRTQRYQ
+991 FDGRTQRYH

-1028 RRTVNGE
+1028 HRTVNSD

-1041 YDDHGWLT
+1041 YDEHGWLT
-1049 EISHLSEGHRVAVH
+1049 TLSHTSEGHRVSVH

-1069 GRLTGERQTVET
+1069 GRLTDERQTVEN

-1142 HRETARSFGGEAYE
+1142 HRETVRSFGSMAGSNAAYE
-1156 LATAW
+1156 L
-1161 NTSGQLRSRH
+1161 TSTYTLTGQLQSQH

-1259 VYRYDEYG
+1259 VYRHDEYG

-1364 TTRIQTVYQ
+1364 TTRIQTVYE

-1379 LLRIET
+1379 LIRIET

-1392 ARHRS
+1392 AWHRS

-1426 AGAVSAESE
+1426 QGSVSEESQQ
-1435 AWLAQ
+1435 WLAQ

-1464 YHCDHRGLPLALISP
+1464 YHCDHRGLPQALISP

-1504 QQSLRLPGQQ
+1504 QQPYRLPGQQ

-1531 LQGRYITQDPIG
+1531 LQGRYITQDPIDIKG
-1543 LRGEW
+1543 GW
-1548 NLYKYPLNPVRFID
+1548 NLYSYALNPVSWID
-1562 SLGLKFH
+1562 PLGLTQCDSEGCNNDILFTGGSGPDNKIL
-1569 VNGDPSDFNQAVE
+1569 NELGPRDGIDGLGSQNMKMYSGLLGGDILKPGILGGLTLGSVTQRPSRTAEEEVQAQIE
-1582 YLKQDSQMK
+1582 YLAYKKRCEQKPDSNLSRCAAAIFQKSRK
-1591 ETIDFLSSS
+1591 EDCLRMRQEWDDKWWPGKHADEIK
-1600 EETINIEYIEGTNVR
+1600 NVK
-1615 FNSNNMTIYWNSR
+1615 
-1628 ASLFCSTELNSKSQS
+1628 ASLKNTLI
-1643 PALGL
+1643 
-1648 GHEFTHAQYCLLD
+1648 D
-1661 KENFMALLSRTDKKY
+1661 VKK
-1676 ENKEEARVITIIE
+1676 RCMPT
-1689 SRAAKT
+1689 
-1695 LGECTR
+1695 
-1701 GAHSGLPFYR
+1701 SGIPR
-1711 VDGPLQTMKI
+1711 
-1721 TGTPE
+1721 

>member
-1 MGGGKPAARQ
+1 
-11 GDMTRKGLDIV
+11 MTW
-22 QGSAGVLI
+22 S
-30 GAPTGVACSVCPG
+30 
-43 GITYANPVNPVL
+43 
-55 GAKVLPGET
+55 
-64 DLALPCPLPFILFR
+64 
-78 AYSSYRTRTP
+78 
-88 APVGVFGPGW
+88 
-98 KAPFDIRL
+98 
-106 QIRDEGLILND
+106 
-117 SGGRSI
+117 
-123 HFEPLFPGEI
+123 
-133 SYSRSESLW
+133 
-142 LARGGVAAQHS
+142 
-153 SQPLSALWQVLPE
+153 
-166 DVRLSPHVYLATN
+166 
-179 SLQGPWW
+179 
-186 ILSWPEPPAYRVL
+186 
-199 TVVVDGFGRSLT
+199 
-211 FHRAAEGDVAG
+211 
-222 AVTGVTDGAGRR
+222 
-234 FHMALSTQA
+234 
-243 QRAEASR
+243 
-250 KQRASS
+250 
-256 LSSPASPR
+256 
-264 SVSSSQVF
+264 
-272 PDTLPAGTEYGADNG
+272 
-287 IRLEAVWLT
+287 
-296 HDPAYPDEQ
+296 
-305 PTAPLARYTYT
+305 
-316 AGGELRAVYDRSGMQ
+316 
-331 VRGFTYD
+331 
-338 AEHAGR
+338 
-344 MVAHHYAGRP
+344 
-354 ESCYRY
+354 
-360 DDTGRVTEQVNP
+360 
-372 EGLDYR
+372 
-378 FEYGESR
+378 
-385 VIITD
+385 
-390 SLNRRE
+390 
-396 VLYTEGEGGLKRVV
+396 
-410 KKEHADGS
+410 
-418 ITRSEYD
+418 
-425 EAGRL
+425 
-430 KAQTDAAGNDSGGRS
+430 
-445 IHFEPLFPGEISYS
+445 
-459 RSESLWL
+459 
-466 ARGGVAA
+466 
-473 QHSSQPLS
+473 
-481 ALWQVLPEDV
+481 
-491 RLSPHVYLATNSLQ
+491 
-505 GPWWILSWPEPPAYR
+505 
-520 VLTVVVDGFGRSLT
+520 
-534 FHRAAEGDVA
+534 
-544 GAVTG
+544 
-549 VTDGAGRRFHMALS
+549 
-563 TQAQRA
+563 
-569 EASRKQRA
+569 
-577 SSLSSPASPRSVSS
+577 
-591 SQVFPD
+591 
-597 TLPAGT
+597 
-603 EYGADNGIRLEAVWL
+603 
-618 THDPA
+618 
-623 YPDEQPTAPLARY
+623 
-636 TYTAGGE
+636 
-643 LRAVYD
+643 
-649 RSGTQVRGFTYDAEH
+649 
-664 AGRMVAH
+664 
-671 HYAGRPESRYRYDD
+671 
-685 TGRVTEQVNP
+685 
-695 EGLDY
+695 
-700 RFEYGESRVIITD
+700 
-713 SLNRR
+713 
-718 EVLYTEGEGGLKRVV
+718 
-733 KKEHADGSITRSE
+733 
-746 YDEAGRL
+746 
-753 KAQTDAAG
+753 
-761 RRTEYRLH
+761 
-769 MASGKLTSVVLPDGR
+769 
-784 TVRYG
+784 
-789 YNNQLQLTSVT
+789 
-800 YPDGLRS
+800 
-807 SRKYDRQG
+807 
-815 RLAEETSRNGNI
+815 
-827 TRWFYDSSRSGLPC
+827 
-841 AVEDGTGVRRRITRN
+841 
-856 RYGQLQ
+856 RYGQLL
-862 AFTDCSGYTTR
+862 AFTDCSGYQTR
-873 YEYDRYGQ
+873 YEYDRFGQ
-881 QIAVH
+881 MTAVH
-886 REEGISTYS
+886 REEGISLYRR
-895 SYNPRGQLV
+895 YDNRGRLTSV
-904 SQRDAQG
+904 KDAQG
-911 RETRYEYSAAGDLTA
+911 RETRYEYNAAGDLTA
-926 IVAPDGSRSEIQYDA
+926 VITPDGNRSETQYDA
-941 WGKAVSTTQG
+941 WGKAVSTTQGGLTRSMEYDAAGRVISLTNENGSHSVFSYDALDRLVQQGGFDGRTQRYHYDLTGKLTQSEDEGLVTLWYYDESDRITHRTVNGEPAEQWQYDDHGWLTDISHLSEGHRVAVHYGYDDKGRLTGERQTVENPETGELLWQHETTHAYNEQGLANRVTPDSLPPVEWLTYGSGYLAGMKLGDTPLLEYTRDRMHRETVRSFGSMAGSNAAYKLTSTYTPAGQLQSQHLNSLVYDRDYGWNDNGDLVRISGPRQTREYGYSATGRLESVRTLAPDLDIRIPYATDPTGNRLPDPELHPDSTLTAWPDNRIAEDAHYVYHYDEYGRLTEKTDLIPAGVKRSTIAYDKRGRPVSVTEG

-991 FDGRTQRYQ
+991 FDGRTQRYH

-1028 RRTVNGE
+1028 HRTVNGD

-1041 YDDHGWLT
+1041 YDEHGWLT
-1049 EISHLSEGHRVAVH
+1049 TLSHTCEGHRVSVH

-1069 GRLTGERQTVET
+1069 GRLTGERQTVEN

-1142 HRETARSFGGEAYE
+1142 HRETARSFGGAGSTAGYE
-1156 LATAW
+1156 QATAY
-1161 NTSGQLRSRH
+1161 TLTGQLQSRH

-1178 RDYDWNDNGQLIR
+1178 CDYTWNDNGQLVR
-1191 ISGPQESREYRYSD
+1191 ISGPQECREYRYSG

-1345 PEVTWYGWDGD
+1345 PEETWYGWDGD
-1356 RLTTIQTG
+1356 RLTTVQTQQ
-1364 TTRIQTVYQ
+1364 TRIQTVYQ

-1405 TGVTLPAELSVMLGR
+1405 TGVTLPAELAVMLGR

-1426 AGAVSAESE
+1426 QGSVSEESQQ
-1435 AWLAQ
+1435 WLAQ

-1493 NLLGET
+1493 NLLGEE

-1615 FNSNNMTIYWNSR
+1615 FNSNNMAIYWNSR

-1648 GHEFTHAQYCLLD
+1648 GHEFAHAQYYLLD

-1701 GAHSGLPFYR
+1701 EAHSGLPFYR

>member
-1 MGGGKPAARQ
+1 MGGKPAARQ

-43 GITYANPVNPVL
+43 GITYANPVNPLL

-64 DLALPCPLPFILFR
+64 DLALPGPLPFILSR

-186 ILSWPEPPAYRVL
+186 ILSWPERVPGADEVLPPEPPAYRVL
-199 TVVVDGFGRSLT
+199 TGVVDGFGRTLA

-234 FHMALSTQA
+234 FHLVLTTQA
-243 QRAEASR
+243 QRAEVFR
-250 KQRASS
+250 KQRATS
-256 LSSPASPR
+256 LSSPAGPR
-264 SVSSSQVF
+264 SASSSLVF
-272 PDTLPAGTEYGADNG
+272 PDTLPAGTGYGTDNG

-316 AGGELRAVYDRSGMQ
+316 AGGELRAVYDRSGTQ

-430 KAQTDAAGNDSGGRS
+430 KAQTDAAG
-445 IHFEPLFPGEISYS
+445 
-459 RSESLWL
+459 
-466 ARGGVAA
+466 
-473 QHSSQPLS
+473 
-481 ALWQVLPEDV
+481 
-491 RLSPHVYLATNSLQ
+491 
-505 GPWWILSWPEPPAYR
+505 
-520 VLTVVVDGFGRSLT
+520 
-534 FHRAAEGDVA
+534 
-544 GAVTG
+544 
-549 VTDGAGRRFHMALS
+549 
-563 TQAQRA
+563 
-569 EASRKQRA
+569 
-577 SSLSSPASPRSVSS
+577 
-591 SQVFPD
+591 
-597 TLPAGT
+597 
-603 EYGADNGIRLEAVWL
+603 
-618 THDPA
+618 
-623 YPDEQPTAPLARY
+623 
-636 TYTAGGE
+636 
-643 LRAVYD
+643 
-649 RSGTQVRGFTYDAEH
+649 
-664 AGRMVAH
+664 
-671 HYAGRPESRYRYDD
+671 
-685 TGRVTEQVNP
+685 
-695 EGLDY
+695 
-700 RFEYGESRVIITD
+700 
-713 SLNRR
+713 
-718 EVLYTEGEGGLKRVV
+718 
-733 KKEHADGSITRSE
+733 
-746 YDEAGRL
+746 
-753 KAQTDAAG
+753 
-761 RRTEYRLH
+761 RRTEYSLH
-769 MASGKLTSVVLPDGR
+769 MASGAVTAVTGPDGR

-789 YNNQLQLTSVT
+789 YNSQRQVTSVT

-807 SRKYDRQG
+807 SREYDEKG
-815 RLAEETSRNGNI
+815 RLTAETSRSGET
-827 TRWFYDSSRSGLPC
+827 TRYSYDDPASELP
-841 AVEDGTGVRRRITRN
+841 TGIQDATGSTKQMAWS
-856 RYGQLQ
+856 RYGQLL

-904 SQRDAQG
+904 SQKDAQG
-911 RETRYEYSAAGDLTA
+911 REIRYEYSAAGDLTA
-926 IVAPDGSRSEIQYDA
+926 TISPDGKRSTIEYDKR
-941 WGKAVSTTQG
+941 GRAVSVTEG

-991 FDGRTQRYQ
+991 FDGRTQRYH

-1028 RRTVNGE
+1028 HRTVNGD

-1041 YDDHGWLT
+1041 YDEHGWLT
-1049 EISHLSEGHRVAVH
+1049 TLSHTCEGHRVSVH

-1069 GRLTGERQTVET
+1069 GRLTGERQTVEN

-1142 HRETARSFGGEAYE
+1142 HRETARSFGGAGSTAGYE
-1156 LATAW
+1156 QATAY
-1161 NTSGQLRSRH
+1161 TLTGQLQSRH

-1178 RDYDWNDNGQLIR
+1178 CDYTWNDNGQLVR
-1191 ISGPQESREYRYSD
+1191 ISGPQECREYRYSG

-1320 LGRRTGKRV
+1320 LGRRMAKRV

-1345 PEVTWYGWDGD
+1345 PEETWYGWDGD
-1356 RLTTIQTG
+1356 RLTTVQTD

-1373 PGSFTP
+1373 PGSFAP
-1379 LLRIET
+1379 LIRIET
-1385 ENGEQAK
+1385 DNGEREK
-1392 ARHRS
+1392 AQCRS
-1397 LAEVLQED
+1397 LAEKIQQEGSED
-1405 TGVTLPAELSVMLGR
+1405 GHGVVFPAELVGLLDR
-1420 LERELR
+1420 LEGEIR
-1426 AGAVSAESE
+1426 ANCVSSESRQ
-1435 AWLAQ
+1435 WLAQ
-1440 CGLTAEQMAA
+1440 CGLTVERLAA
-1450 QLEAEYIPE
+1450 QIEPVYLPE
-1459 RKLHL
+1459 RKIHL
-1464 YHCDHRGLPLALISP
+1464 YHCDHRGLPLALIS
-1479 EGETAWQ
+1479 EDGNTAWSA
-1486 GEYDEWG
+1486 EYDEWG
-1493 NLLGET
+1493 NQLNEENPH
-1499 SAQHL
+1499 HL
-1504 QQSLRLPGQQ
+1504 HQPYRLPGQQ
-1514 YDEES
+1514 YDKES
-1519 GLYYNRNRYYDP
+1519 GLYYNRHRYYDP
-1531 LQGRYITQDPIG
+1531 LQGRYITPDPIG
-1543 LRGEW
+1543 LRGGW
-1548 NLYKYPLNPVRFID
+1548 NMYQYPLNPIQVID
-1562 SLGLKFH
+1562 PMGL
-1569 VNGDPSDFNQAVE
+1569 DA
-1582 YLKQDSQMK
+1582 
-1591 ETIDFLSSS
+1591 
-1600 EETINIEYIEGTNVR
+1600 IE
-1615 FNSNNMTIYWNSR
+1615 NMTSGGLIYAVSGVPGLIAANSI
-1628 ASLFCSTELNSKSQS
+1628 TNSAYQFGYDMD
-1643 PALGL
+1643 AIVG
-1648 GHEFTHAQYCLLD
+1648 
-1661 KENFMALLSRTDKKY
+1661 
-1676 ENKEEARVITIIE
+1676 
-1689 SRAAKT
+1689 
-1695 LGECTR
+1695 
-1701 GAHSGLPFYR
+1701 GAHNGAADAMRHCYLMCRMTKTFGSTIADVIGKNHEAAGDRQGQPAKERIMDLKNNTVGIACGDFSAKCSDACIEKYNTGQLFGL
-1711 VDGPLQTMKI
+1711 DGIKADNPIKAKQ
-1721 TGTPE
+1721 GSSDASNY